1 MSAAAAPVCGG
12 RPAASGG
19 PLASSGGGLQ
29 GRSRPAGLCAVL
41 SAFPA
46 GSAFCVGRPGLL
58 LPGGLC
64 PRALGRFALSP
75 AHGGPV
81 KKASRC
87 LRPLRFQRFWCPL
100 APSALGGAPRL
111 RTPVLLRRG
120 FRLNLAPWAP
130 ALRASIMQVARV
142 LTPSAHNGAEAS
154 QERGDAAAANKGRGP
169 GNRASRELQPARTAW
184 HRARRGPML
193 CFPARGGGGG
203 AGRTCLRRPPPPG
216 SSKGRPPSSL
226 STRDCSRRLGP
237 SRP

>member
-1 MSAAAAPVCGG
+1 MRGAVGVPGWERLLRRQTRTPAPR
-12 RPAASGG
+12 RPVPPGAGALC
-19 PLASSGGGLQ
+19 PF
-29 GRSRPAGLCAVL
+29 SRPWRASEEGFPVSPSSPLPEVL
-41 SAFPA
+41 VPT
-46 GSAFCVGRPGLL
+46 G
-58 LPGGLC
+58 
-64 PRALGRFALSP
+64 ALS
-75 AHGGPV
+75 
-81 KKASRC
+81 
-87 LRPLRFQRFWCPL
+87 
-100 APSALGGAPRL
+100 LGGAPRL

-169 GNRASRELQPARTAW
+169 GNRASREFQPARTAW